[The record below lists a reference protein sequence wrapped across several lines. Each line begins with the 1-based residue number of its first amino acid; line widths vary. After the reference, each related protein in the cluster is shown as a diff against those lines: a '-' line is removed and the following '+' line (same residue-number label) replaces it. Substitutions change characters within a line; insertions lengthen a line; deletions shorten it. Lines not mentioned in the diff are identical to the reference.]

1 MAVGV
6 VFFKKTSVIM
16 NIINVI
22 GDSLFIFVFRWGVAG
37 AAAASLVSRM
47 TACFILLFR
56 LKNKNLDIFIGGKWN
71 KITIRGLLF
80 MLLLDI

>member
-1 MAVGV
+1 MPDFWVNYRLTGDGGWSSL
-6 VFFKKTSVIM
+6 FKKTSVIM

-37 AAAASLVSRM
+37 AAAASLISRM

-56 LKNKNLDIFIGGKWN
+56 LK
-71 KITIRGLLF
+71 IRIWTYLLEENG
-80 MLLLDI
+80 IK